1 MILKRKLRI
10 LHDINTG
17 KRYIVVWIGKSSVGK
32 VLNQKSSKD

>member
-1 MILKRKLRI
+1 MMLKRRLCI

-17 KRYIVVWIGKSSVGK
+17 KRYVVVWIGKSTVGK